1 MSKKSQKPTYISNNS
16 IKKFLNQNN
25 VSLKHLGDEE
35 KQEEYITKLCK
46 VLVEYKKNKSNVEA
60 GDKVKSADRI
70 KNLHELGILLQDS
83 KMEKEIQEKFIQTF
97 IPFKFFTKEQKEYI
111 KSMRDQLDD
120 AKKEIE
126 RLKEENERLKNSKNE
141 EVEEQT
147 QDEMFD
153 DDWYFDEKEP
163 EDELILTEDEIKNKS
178 DFEEPDI
185 EYTPKQ
191 REYDSDYIEID
202 GKVID
207 KRDEKAS
214 DILKSMIEHQKVLKE
229 KAKQEK
235 ANKKNAKD
243 SLDISIKKDK
253 TIASGVKKILG
264 VSRDIL
270 LYYLPNGN
278 LSHDLIAGTAFIGAA
293 TAVTGLYVTGRLAG
307 KAVKGIGKIGIKTIK
322 GAAKLTSLTGKAI
335 FKGAKGAA
343 KKCKQK
349 ADEINKARK
358 QNKFNKTVD
367 ALATLDEVTSKV
379 LDFSA
384 DRLNETI
391 LGNNKNNYDS
401 NYTSLQKRY
410 LNDIQNNEKR
420 ESIENKILHENND
433 LAVKL
438 KKGLIDL
445 SLRGISIEIQNKLG
459 LDYAKAKTFIN
470 SVSIDENGELEIP
483 EGSPVTLEEI
493 EKAGIDE
500 HLKRVVQIPKPKNFT
515 LEDLDYISY
524 YLEFPEKYDKNKAQK
539 IGLNKNVIDYIENVS
554 KEVKASQENG
564 FITKEEISD
573 LNGIMD
579 CIYSNSS
586 ILQEAY
592 DRDLYEIA
600 TELRTQSIELVQEF
614 SGIYKSDEKEDFR
627 RREALRKI
635 AEAKLKELKN
645 AGIFETI
652 QKDDEKQ
659 VRILSEARRA
669 LSQDLAQDLEY
680 TAHIKNEQINKK
692 EETKDE
698 H

>member
-1 MSKKSQKPTYISNNS
+1 MSKKNRRPMYVSKENVEN
-16 IKKFLNQNN
+16 FLTQNN
-25 VSLKHLGDEE
+25 VSLEHIGDKEKQNEYISKLCEALIKCRKDKSMIQAGDEVALE
-35 KQEEYITKLCK
+35 KRRNNY
-46 VLVEYKKNKSNVEA
+46 N
-60 GDKVKSADRI
+60 
-70 KNLHELGILLQDS
+70 ELGILLQNA
-83 KMEKEIQEKFIQTF
+83 KMGKDIQNKFIQKF
-97 IPFKFFTKEQKEYI
+97 IPFRFYTREQKEYI
-111 KSMRDQLDD
+111 NSMRKELEE

-141 EVEEQT
+141 EVEEQA

-153 DDWYFDEKEP
+153 DDWYFTEEEP
-163 EDELILTEDEIKNKS
+163 EDELILGKDDWEGPNV
-178 DFEEPDI
+178 
-185 EYTPKQ
+185 EYKQ
-191 REYDSDYIEID
+191 KERGYDPDYIEID

-207 KRDEKAS
+207 KRDEKAT
-214 DILKSMIEHQKVLKE
+214 DILKSMVEHQKILKE

-235 ANKKNAKD
+235 ANKKNARD
-243 SLDISIKKDK
+243 SLDINRRKDK
-253 TIASGVKKILG
+253 SIMSVVSKIWS
-264 VSRDIL
+264 VSRDIT
-270 LYYLPNGN
+270 LYYLPNGDP
-278 LSHDLIAGTAFIGAA
+278 LHDFRVGLGALVATTAI
-293 TAVTGLYVTGRLAG
+293 TGVVVPGMIAG
-307 KAVKGIGKIGIKTIK
+307 KAVKGVGKLGIKTIK
-322 GAAKLTSLTGKAI
+322 GAAKLTGLTGKAI
-335 FKGAKGAA
+335 FKGARGAA

-349 ADEINKARK
+349 ADKINKARK

-367 ALATLDEVTSKV
+367 ALATLDEVTSKI
-379 LDFSA
+379 LDFSG

-391 LGNNKNNYDS
+391 LSNNKNNYDA
-401 NYTSLQKRY
+401 NYTFLQRKY
-410 LNDIQNNEKR
+410 LDDIQNNEKR
-420 ESIENKILHENND
+420 EIVEDKILQEND
-433 LAVKL
+433 ELAAKL
-438 KKGLIDL
+438 KNGLIDL
-445 SLRGISIEIQNKLG
+445 SLRGISIEFQNKLG

-500 HLKRVVQIPKPKNFT
+500 HLKRVVQIPRPKNFT
-515 LEDLDYISY
+515 LEDLDFISY
-524 YLEFPEKYDKNKAQK
+524 HLEFPEKYDKNKNKAQK
-539 IGLNKNVIDYIENVS
+539 IGLNKNVIDYVEKMS
-554 KEVKASQENG
+554 KEVKVSQENG
-564 FITKEEISD
+564 FITKEDISD

-579 CIYSNSS
+579 HICSNSL

-614 SGIYKSDEKEDFR
+614 NGIYKSDEKEDFR

-659 VRILSEARRA
+659 VRILSEAKRA

-680 TAHIKNEQINKK
+680 TAHLKNEQINKK